1 LYCFD
6 EFHSYP
12 AYYYSTALHWQG
24 SDMNDRSKQVWLVLS
39 HGFNMDGRA
48 ASQTITD
55 KIPHLLKHGVEPV
68 VISAIT
74 GKKDKVVEHHQLL
87 PAGPVALRF
96 DLRHYLKQ
104 RIHSRFIYR
113 FTMTLISLL
122 LLPFILIEKLLIRIE
137 THWSWAVTAYLAG
150 AHFIRT
156 RKPAL
161 IYSTGGAYSAHLA
174 GYWLARRYGLPWIA
188 EIHDPMILDSQG
200 QPRNSR
206 TRFAGWLEGV
216 ICRHA
221 DVVWWFT
228 EEALARARARHPE
241 LGERGHC
248 IIPGSNPPEFART
261 PYRRSEHLVI
271 GHFGSLADTRNLEY
285 FLLGLRRVLEN
296 NPQCAEHFRLQIYG
310 GKIDAV
316 SARAL
321 RDFPRHELVEQFGRL
336 EADPTT
342 GESGRDQVLRRMNAV
357 DCLLLLHGTIPVCE
371 EYIPSKMYE
380 YLWTQRP
387 ILALIWHNPQMERM
401 LRELGHWAV
410 KADDVDSIA
419 SALEE
424 LHTRWTEDNLADCKT
439 PSPYTSEA
447 ATLQII
453 ALARENLTR
462 GALRSGQVHFSTH

>member
-1 LYCFD
+1 MQRLD
-6 EFHSYP
+6 AS
-12 AYYYSTALHWQG
+12 
-24 SDMNDRSKQVWLVLS
+24 NKQTWLVLS

-55 KIPHLLKHGVEPV
+55 KIPHLLNHGVEPI

-74 GKKDKVVEHHQLL
+74 GKKDKVVEHHQVL

-104 RIHSRFIYR
+104 RISSRHLYR
-113 FTMTLISLL
+113 ITMTLASLL
-122 LLPFILIEKLLIRIE
+122 LLPFFLIEKLLFPIE
-137 THWSWAVTAYLAG
+137 THWSWAITAYFTG
-150 AHFIRT
+150 ARIIKA

-174 GYWLARRYGLPWIA
+174 GYWLARRFGLPWIA
-188 EIHDPMILDSQG
+188 EIHDPIILDT
-200 QPRNSR
+200 QPKN
-206 TRFAGWLEGV
+206 TRVRFSTWLEGI
-216 ICRHA
+216 ICRYA

-248 IIPGSNPPEFART
+248 LLPGSNPPEFVRA
-261 PYRRSEHLVI
+261 PYRRGKHLVI
-271 GHFGSLADTRNLEY
+271 GHFGSLAETRNLEI
-285 FLLGLRRVLEN
+285 FLLALRRVLEK
-296 NPQCAEHFRLQIYG
+296 NPQWAEHIRLHLYG
-310 GKIDAV
+310 GGIDPV

-321 RDFPRHELVEQFGRL
+321 KDFPYPSMVEQFGRI
-336 EADPTT
+336 ETDPNT
-342 GESGRDQVLRRMNAV
+342 GESGRSQVIKRMNAV

-387 ILALIWHNPQMERM
+387 LLALVWNNPQMERM

-410 KADDVDSIA
+410 KSDDADSVA
-419 SALEE
+419 SALEA
-424 LHTRWTEDNLADCKT
+424 LHTRWMRDDLADSGA

-447 ATLQII
+447 MTRQII
-453 ALARENLTR
+453 ELANASLQR
-462 GALRSGQVHFSTH
+462 GALRARC